1 MAKDVASGPKAVN
14 IVRPQH
20 HQRPPPQPPSPSA
33 YSNTSS
39 YFSAQRK
46 PRVAPTAQIDIS
58 RTPSTNYSY
67 STSTVSSTSTT
78 ATNVSSTSNAR
89 VPHTIYNSATGST
102 ASFTLFQPSSIIS
115 YNQHQPMLVHRHSA
129 VFSPQRSRSNSVHSK
144 PGTVASEP
152 ETESESDE
160 NDDLELEDDDQS
172 TASESEEDES
182 EDEEDESDTDIVSK
196 VVAKIKNGTI
206 MNGKG
211 EFVNKTVQEPETE
224 WREEA
229 KINRKIADLEISNTS
244 LLAINATLEGK
255 LRKQAKMIDDLKRQL
270 SSSHDG
276 LLRSG
281 TPTPDL
287 TRLDD
292 SDEQEGE
299 DPLEGDE
306 VFTRIR
312 SLLENLLE
320 DAQQALDHKT
330 KATDEEYEMEQ
341 NNNIEKEHSIASPKL
356 FVNTNLSNS
365 STVSRRRSSGAEMDS
380 KRGGSKPPS
389 PIDGRFS
396 RPFSPQPTR
405 ARPSNRS
412 SSPAVLSPSTA
423 TSTRSPSPQHF
434 VRQQRSSGYRKSL
447 EGK

>member
-46 PRVAPTAQIDIS
+46 PRVAPAAQIDIS

-67 STSTVSSTSTT
+67 STSTVSSTSTN
-78 ATNVSSTSNAR
+78 ATNLSSTSNAR
-89 VPHTIYNSATGST
+89 VPPTIYNSATASN
-102 ASFTLFQPSSIIS
+102 ASFTLFQPSSVIS
-115 YNQHQPMLVHRHSA
+115 YSQHQPMLVHRHSA
-129 VFSPQRSRSNSVHSK
+129 VFTPQRSRSNSVHSK

-160 NDDLELEDDDQS
+160 NDDLDDPTQLDDDDQS
-172 TASESEEDES
+172 TASESEDDES
-182 EDEEDESDTDIVSK
+182 EEEEDESDTDIVAK

-211 EFVNKTVQEPETE
+211 EFVNKTVQEPENE

-255 LRKQAKMIDDLKRQL
+255 LRKQAKMIEELKRQL
-270 SSSHDG
+270 SSSHDS
-276 LLRSG
+276 LRSG

-320 DAQQALDHKT
+320 NAQQALDHKS
-330 KATDEEYEMEQ
+330 KAT
-341 NNNIEKEHSIASPKL
+341 
-356 FVNTNLSNS
+356 
-365 STVSRRRSSGAEMDS
+365 
-380 KRGGSKPPS
+380 
-389 PIDGRFS
+389 GR
-396 RPFSPQPTR
+396 
-405 ARPSNRS
+405 
-412 SSPAVLSPSTA
+412 VLSYYDNGNVEFCTA
-423 TSTRSPSPQHF
+423 IQCDDSF
-434 VRQQRSSGYRKSL
+434 L
-447 EGK
+447 

>member
-46 PRVAPTAQIDIS
+46 PRVAPAAQMDIS

-67 STSTVSSTSTT
+67 STSTVSSTSTN
-78 ATNVSSTSNAR
+78 ATNLSSTSAANAR
-89 VPHTIYNSATGST
+89 ILPTITTRPLPRLQDLPYFNPR
-102 ASFTLFQPSSIIS
+102 LLYPII
-115 YNQHQPMLVHRHSA
+115 NTNLC
-129 VFSPQRSRSNSVHSK
+129 
-144 PGTVASEP
+144 TVASEP

-160 NDDLELEDDDQS
+160 IDDLDDPIQLEEDEDDDQS
-172 TASESEEDES
+172 TASESEDNES
-182 EDEEDESDTDIVSK
+182 EDEEDDSDDDVVSK

-211 EFVNKTVQEPETE
+211 EFVNKTVQEPENE

-255 LRKQAKMIDDLKRQL
+255 LRKQAKMIEDLKRQL
-270 SSSHDG
+270 SSNSSQDG
-276 LLRSG
+276 LRTG

-320 DAQQALDHKT
+320 NAQQALEHKS
-330 KATDEEYEMEQ
+330 KATGRVLSYYDNDDEDETMQ
-341 NNNIEKEHSIASPKL
+341 NSLNGTEKDLSIGSPKL

-405 ARPSNRS
+405 ARTSNRS

-434 VRQQRSSGYRKSL
+434 MRQRPSGIRKSL
-447 EGK
+447 EGR